1 MNEWIVYQHIFPNNK
16 SYIGITSQKPEYRW
30 GAKGENY
37 NSQPLMASAI
47 KKYGWDNIKHLI
59 LFTDLTAEEASKKEQ
74 ELILKYH
81 TYYLDKLGPGYNMT
95 YGGEGN
101 KQIDAYP
108 IIEMY
113 NNGLSTHQI
122 ADITKHDR
130 AIISSLLQNNGIQLR
145 GNIKQINQ
153 FDLEG
158 NFIATYSS
166 AQEAETITKIDRKL
180 ISGVI
185 RGIAKSSGGY
195 QWRYYDEKDLSG
207 ISPIKKERGGSKLK
221 PINQYTMQGKYIKTF
236 ESITAAAKEIK
247 CERSNIRAAAQGK
260 QQSSHGYKWKYV
272 EELDV

>member
-1 MNEWIVYQHIFPNNK
+1 
-16 SYIGITSQKPEYRW
+16 
-30 GAKGENY
+30 
-37 NSQPLMASAI
+37 
-47 KKYGWDNIKHLI
+47 
-59 LFTDLTAEEASKKEQ
+59 
-74 ELILKYH
+74 
-81 TYYLDKLGPGYNMT
+81 MT